1 MHRSSLQYELQTCL
15 DALPESQPNVL
26 EGYELPSLRIAVC
39 SESFPRCFVL
49 LRPVHSED
57 PSRPPES
64 TFCFFRLLFPSPTIL
79 FNLRGEPVLFC
90 GWPGTPSKSKQS
102 PSASAANLQ
111 IPHLQ
116 STAYPQQSC
125 RMFDVYEFLSQASKG
140 AEGGWRPLETYVF
153 CLATYHT

>member
-1 MHRSSLQYELQTCL
+1 MHRSSLQHELQTCL
-15 DALPESQPNVL
+15 DASPESQPNVL

-64 TFCFFRLLFPSPTIL
+64 TCCFFRLLFPSPTCF

-90 GWPGTPSKSKQS
+90 GWPGTPSKSKQGNIAS
-102 PSASAANLQ
+102 ASISISIRCQSTNSSPPIRSLPSAVL
-111 IPHLQ
+111 PHVRRLRV
-116 STAYPQQSC
+116 P
-125 RMFDVYEFLSQASKG
+125 VQASKG
-140 AEGGWRPLETYVF
+140 AEGG
-153 CLATYHT
+153 

>member
-57 PSRPPES
+57 PLRPPES
-64 TFCFFRLLFPSPTIL
+64 TCCFFGLLFPSPTCFVQSERRTRSL
-79 FNLRGEPVLFC
+79 LWLARDSL
-90 GWPGTPSKSKQS
+90 KKQAIS
-102 PSASAANLQ
+102 ISIRCQSTNSSPPIRSLPSAVL
-111 IPHLQ
+111 PHVPRLRVPVP
-116 STAYPQQSC
+116 S
-125 RMFDVYEFLSQASKG
+125 
-140 AEGGWRPLETYVF
+140 
-153 CLATYHT
+153 